1 MYRGEERTREAGVNG
16 YGEIP
21 KIERKDGGE
30 KRVEFS
36 EKLSGL
42 VAKAYNVRHSS
53 KRTIAAKI

>member
-1 MYRGEERTREAGVNG
+1 MSGHC
-16 YGEIP
+16 EIP
-21 KIERKDGGE
+21 KIERKDRDE
-30 KRVEFS
+30 IRLEFS